1 MEIQRLLSSEAII
14 NKSTLVTLSS
24 SINSGIEKVA
34 KNMENGHRIVRMD
47 LENLSTRFDLAMAN
61 STARTSPIVS
71 DDGVG
76 LFISLR
82 DAWLIQNQF
91 RIIRQD
97 QVILGRSLRTLPNAF
112 IYRGKFLNDQGLA
125 KVVIKKYNPTNQG
138 RQVEIISSA
147 YKSQRNLFIYIF
159 KRRNLKTGSI
169 FGRRTCKPFEGTVS
183 FPLILMLGLS

>member
-82 DAWLIQNQF
+82 DA
-91 RIIRQD
+91 
-97 QVILGRSLRTLPNAF
+97 
-112 IYRGKFLNDQGLA
+112 
-125 KVVIKKYNPTNQG
+125 
-138 RQVEIISSA
+138 
-147 YKSQRNLFIYIF
+147 
-159 KRRNLKTGSI
+159 
-169 FGRRTCKPFEGTVS
+169 
-183 FPLILMLGLS
+183 